1 MPEIPDLEGY
11 RNYFNRRLPGLRVE
25 AAEALIPW
33 MIRTGGDDFARH
45 MPGQVFRPVERR
57 GKLILFPYA
66 PTGARPGES
75 GDWLVVHAM
84 LTGRFQYC
92 EPKHRRR
99 SKTAF
104 VLRLDNGMELRYF
117 DERRMGRAYL
127 VREEEFGEKV
137 PRWSEMG
144 PDVMDPALTE
154 DGFVERLKTMRAQI
168 KTVLTSERCIAGIGN
183 AYSDEVLWEARI
195 HPYRK
200 RTDISDEELRELF
213 RSLRRVM
220 EWSTPIVTQLMEEK
234 GLPAGHYR
242 DHLRVH
248 RKGGEPCPRCG
259 SKISEITAGQRVT
272 NFCRTCQE

>member
-11 RNYFNRRLPGLRVE
+11 RGYFNRRLPGRHVE

-33 MIRTGGDDFARH
+33 MIRTGGEEFEKR
-45 MPGQVFRPVERR
+45 MPGRVFRPVERR
-57 GKLILFPYA
+57 GKLLLFA
-66 PTGARPGES
+66 FEG

-104 VLRLDNGMELRYF
+104 VLRLDNGMEMRYF

-127 VREEEFGEKV
+127 LRKEEFAEKV
-137 PRWSEMG
+137 PRWTEMG
-144 PDVMDPALTE
+144 PDVMDPSLTE
-154 DGFVERLKTMRAQI
+154 EGFLERVKTMRAQI
-168 KTVLTSERCIAGIGN
+168 KTVLTTERCVAGIGN

-200 RTDISDEELRELF
+200 RTEISDEELRELF
-213 RSLRRVM
+213 RSMRRVM
-220 EWSTPIVTQLMEEK
+220 EWSTPIVAQLMEEK
-234 GLPAGHYR
+234 GLPANHYR

-259 SKISEITAGQRVT
+259 AKITEITAGQRVT
-272 NFCRTCQE
+272 SFCRACQK

>member
-1 MPEIPDLEGY
+1 MPEIPDLDGY
-11 RNYFNRRLPGLRVE
+11 RAYFNRRLPGLRVE

-33 MIRTGGDDFARH
+33 VIRTGGEEFQMR
-45 MPGQVFRPVERR
+45 MPGHVFRPLQRR
-57 GKLILFPYA
+57 GKLLLFPFD
-66 PTGARPGES
+66 S
-75 GDWLVVHAM
+75 GDYLVVHAM

-127 VREEEFGEKV
+127 VREDEFAEKV
-137 PRWSEMG
+137 PRWTEMG
-144 PDVMDPALTE
+144 PDVVDPALTE
-154 DGFVERLKTMRAQI
+154 DAFLDRLKTMRAQI
-168 KTVLTSERCIAGIGN
+168 KTVLTTERCIAGIGN

-200 RTDISDEELRELF
+200 RTEIPDEELRELF
-213 RSLRRVM
+213 RSIRRVM
-220 EWSTPIVTQLMEEK
+220 AWSTPIVTEAMEEK

-248 RKGGEPCPRCG
+248 RKGGEPCPRCAT
-259 SKISEITAGQRVT
+259 KITEITAGQRVT
-272 NFCRTCQE
+272 SFCRTCQR